1 MRANDTPF
9 SFDPFDEAIRR
20 DPFALYARA
29 RREHP
34 VWAPDGA
41 PVVSIFRYDDIQAI
55 LRDPATWSS
64 RFPPPPGFT
73 PEDLPPSML
82 VTDPPEHTR
91 LRGLVNQAFTP
102 RMIRRLE
109 PRMREIAEELVA
121 AAVARG
127 DVDLVEALTYPLPV
141 IVIAEIIGIPAEDRA
156 QFKEW
161 SDAAV
166 ENLGAVFMGPLP
178 PERIARQRQ
187 VRVAMEEYFR
197 GLVEDRRHRPREDLL
212 SGLVAAELEGSRL
225 SFDELLAM
233 LVLLLVAGNE
243 TTTTLIGNAVLALL
257 EHPRALAAVRA
268 QPELLPRAVEEVL
281 RWSSPVQ
288 MDPRRA
294 TRPAEIRGHRIE
306 PGQIVLSWLGSANRD
321 ETVFERPEEFDVT
334 RGDNRHLAF
343 GFGPHYCLGASLA
356 TLEAEVALGV
366 LLARTRSFARV
377 DDAPLPLHPSIVFRA
392 VTKLPL
398 ALEPA

>member
-1 MRANDTPF
+1 MTPF
-9 SFDPFDEAIRR
+9 SFDPFDEATRR
-20 DPFALYARA
+20 DPFPLYARA

-34 VWAPDGA
+34 VWAPEGA
-41 PVVSIFRYDDIQAI
+41 PVVSIFRYDDIQAV
-55 LRDPATWSS
+55 LRDPVTWSS

-109 PRMREIAEELVA
+109 PRMRAIADELVT

-127 DVDLVEALTYPLPV
+127 KVDLVEALTYPLPV
-141 IVIAEIIGIPAEDRA
+141 VVIAEIIGIPAEDRA

-187 VRVAMEEYFR
+187 VRVAMEAYFR
-197 GLVEDRRHRPREDLL
+197 VLVEERRRRPREDLL

-257 EHPRALAAVRA
+257 EHPDALAAVRA
-268 QPELLPRAVEEVL
+268 RPELLPGAVEEVL

-294 TRPAEIRGHRIE
+294 TRSTEIRGHRIE

-321 ETVFERPEEFDVT
+321 EAVFERPEEFDVA
-334 RGDNRHLAF
+334 RRDNRHLAF

-366 LLARTRSFARV
+366 LLARTRSFART

-392 VTKLPL
+392 VTRLPL